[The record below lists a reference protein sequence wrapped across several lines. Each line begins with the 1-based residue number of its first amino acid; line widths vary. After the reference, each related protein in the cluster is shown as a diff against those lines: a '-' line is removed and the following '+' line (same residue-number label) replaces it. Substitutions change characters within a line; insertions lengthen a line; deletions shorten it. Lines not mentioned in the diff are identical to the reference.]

1 MEGLQSLRTK
11 AFSSS
16 WAGAFELWGCD
27 LARLGCAAR
36 LLSQLAGVFEGSGFA
51 SLGLGA
57 PSWHDPNSTK
67 LGTHLRTNP
76 TVSSV
81 QLFDVTTKPIEHN
94 APAWP
99 DLAWLGWAWPWGLGL
114 KTKASSASWA
124 GAFELWGWDLARP
137 ACWTGWAELGR
148 GSARWLEPQ
157 SPAAVANAGPNGLL
171 QLVLAKP
178 TALVFPQ

>member
-1 MEGLQSLRTK
+1 
-11 AFSSS
+11 
-16 WAGAFELWGCD
+16 

-57 PSWHDPNSTK
+57 PSWHDPDSTK

-99 DLAWLGWAWPWGLGL
+99 DLAWLGRAWPWGLAL
-114 KTKASSASWA
+114 KNNAFSTSWA
-124 GAFELWGWDLARP
+124 GAFELWDWDLARP
-137 ACWTGWAELGR
+137 GCTVRLVSLLVGSFEGLGFAGLGPGVLR
-148 GSARWLEPQ
+148 GIIPTRQ
-157 SPAAVANAGPNGLL
+157 SLAHTEEQTL
-171 QLVLAKP
+171 QSVQFNCS
-178 TALVFPQ
+178 T